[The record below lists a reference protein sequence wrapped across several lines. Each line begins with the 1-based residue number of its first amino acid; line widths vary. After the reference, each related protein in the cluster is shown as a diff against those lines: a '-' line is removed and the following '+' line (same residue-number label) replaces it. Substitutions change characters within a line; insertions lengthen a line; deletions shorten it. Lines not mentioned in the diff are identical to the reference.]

1 MHQLFDRSG
10 RALATTALLGILTLA
25 APTRAQTPSPSDTTS
40 PAPMATPST
49 APTHKTPAKAA
60 AKQMTPEQRV
70 EAHIADLHR
79 KLKITSDE
87 EPKWTEVAQVM
98 RDNAQKIDALLQ
110 QRRDN
115 LGGMSAVDDLN
126 SYRDVTQA
134 HLDGL
139 QKLITAFSGL
149 YDTMPPDQK
158 KTADMVFAQ
167 AQGSHHRGAVHTT
180 SAKKS

>member
-1 MHQLFDRSG
+1 MHQLFDRPG
-10 RALATTALLGILTLA
+10 RALAATALLGILTLA

-40 PAPMATPST
+40 PAPMA
-49 APTHKTPAKAA
+49 APTHKAPAKAA
-60 AKQMTPEQRV
+60 AKPMTPEQRV

-139 QKLITAFSGL
+139 QKLIPAFSGL
-149 YDTMPPDQK
+149 YDTMTPDQK
-158 KTADMVFAQ
+158 KNADVVFAQ
-167 AQGSHHRGAVHTT
+167 AQGSHHRGNVHTT
-180 SAKKS
+180 SSKKS